1 MTHLTIYLTHLTI
14 FFYTSVIITNKL
26 PVHISSNIRAGVIRY
41 WLKGNSRDEIAS
53 RFVISTGAVTNIVNE
68 WRNNLGSFIADD
80 LRELSLSLKKA
91 QMSPIECAS
100 GLRIGKM
107 SKNLELMKSNLNI
120 I

>member
-1 MTHLTIYLTHLTI
+1 MILILI
-14 FFYTSVIITNKL
+14 M
-26 PVHISSNIRAGVIRY
+26 PVHISPDIRAAVIRH
-41 WLKGNSRDEIAS
+41 WLMGDSRNEIAS
-53 RFVISTGAVTNIVNE
+53 RFVISTGAVTNIVND
-68 WRNNLGSFIADD
+68 WRNNLGNLVADD